1 MNHIPVHDQ
10 LPEFTQTHV
19 NRVSDAIQPSHPLS
33 SLSPPAPNPS
43 QHQSLFQWV
52 GSLHQV
58 AKLFGASTS
67 ASFLPM
73 SIQGWFPLG
82 LTVLISLQSKELS
95 RVFSST
101 TIQKHQFFS
110 IQLLYGPT
118 LTSLYDYWKNHRVD
132 YSHLCEQSKVSVF
145 DMLSRFVIAF
155 LPKNKYL
162 LISWLWLPSTMIL
175 EPRKIKSA
183 PASTFPLLFALR
195 WWDWMPCS

>member
-1 MNHIPVHDQ
+1 MGCRSPAFPDLHH
-10 LPEFTQTHV
+10 LPKFAQTHV
-19 NRVSDAIQPSHPLS
+19 HWVGDAIQTSHPL
-33 SLSPPAPNPS
+33 LLTSPPVLNLS
-43 QHQSLFQWV
+43 HRQDLFQWV

-162 LISWLWLPSTMIL
+162 LISWMQ
-175 EPRKIKSA
+175 
-183 PASTFPLLFALR
+183 
-195 WWDWMPCS
+195 